1 MLRIRSL
8 SGHVHRQPT
17 MVSTLDKLKCR
28 LDNSLMRDLDCD
40 PEQDAKFPNRETRPV
55 RSGHFVKFKTTPLN
69 KPFLVSYSKDMVK
82 ELGLDD
88 EEVKSE
94 EFVKVFSADTH
105 GLETWA
111 TPYAV
116 SVFGSPIPS
125 PCQFGG
131 YAYGDG
137 RAGSIGEF
145 GSAVGN
151 NKWELQLK
159 GCGPSPFSRSF
170 DGRAVLRSSV
180 REFLVSEAMHH
191 LGVPTTRALC
201 IVGSEDFVDRAW
213 YKRNTFS
220 GKRDYPPNHMIRER
234 CAITTR
240 AAPSFLRVGQV
251 ELFSRRMSA
260 GDQNSGP
267 AFEAFLKHALKREFP
282 SIYKDLNEDNL
293 PECILKMLHEFAK
306 SHAQL
311 SCDWIRVG
319 YVQGNMNSD
328 NCLLSGRTMDYGP
341 FGFMESYD
349 PLWTPFTSDP
359 DKKFS
364 FERQPLAANVNVAT
378 LVEAVMPIL
387 EQGGKE
393 TVASGAEVVRKYG
406 NYLLEKRNLM
416 RRSKLGLSY
425 WEEEMDTDLWEPIY
439 SFLTGLDYTI
449 FWRQLGTYTREMLA
463 ETDEEKL
470 VAPLVPA
477 LDGDRFCPKRRA
489 LLVEWLRKWDS
500 YISKCQHTEE
510 DRRKKMNNSNPK
522 YIPREWMLVQAYEA
536 AENRDYTALETLKE
550 LFLTPYEEH
559 MDVHDKFYRTTPLEY
574 QRKAGVS
581 FFSCSS

>member
-1 MLRIRSL
+1 
-8 SGHVHRQPT
+8 
-17 MVSTLDKLKCR
+17 
-28 LDNSLMRDLDCD
+28 
-40 PEQDAKFPNRETRPV
+40 
-55 RSGHFVKFKTTPLN
+55 
-69 KPFLVSYSKDMVK
+69 
-82 ELGLDD
+82 
-88 EEVKSE
+88 
-94 EFVKVFSADTH
+94 
-105 GLETWA
+105 
-111 TPYAV
+111 
-116 SVFGSPIPS
+116 
-125 PCQFGG
+125 
-131 YAYGDG
+131 
-137 RAGSIGEF
+137 
-145 GSAVGN
+145 
-151 NKWELQLK
+151 
-159 GCGPSPFSRSF
+159 
-170 DGRAVLRSSV
+170 
-180 REFLVSEAMHH
+180 
-191 LGVPTTRALC
+191 
-201 IVGSEDFVDRAW
+201 
-213 YKRNTFS
+213 
-220 GKRDYPPNHMIRER
+220 
-234 CAITTR
+234 
-240 AAPSFLRVGQV
+240 
-251 ELFSRRMSA
+251 
-260 GDQNSGP
+260 
-267 AFEAFLKHALKREFP
+267 
-282 SIYKDLNEDNL
+282 
-293 PECILKMLHEFAK
+293 
-306 SHAQL
+306 
-311 SCDWIRVG
+311 
-319 YVQGNMNSD
+319 
-328 NCLLSGRTMDYGP
+328 
-341 FGFMESYD
+341 
-349 PLWTPFTSDP
+349 
-359 DKKFS
+359 
-364 FERQPLAANVNVAT
+364 VAT